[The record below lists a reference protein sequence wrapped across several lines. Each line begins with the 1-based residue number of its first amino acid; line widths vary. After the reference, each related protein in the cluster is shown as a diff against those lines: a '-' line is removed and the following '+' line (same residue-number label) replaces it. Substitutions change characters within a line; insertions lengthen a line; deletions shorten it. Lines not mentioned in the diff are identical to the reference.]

1 MDSFVYKWTNL
12 TLNKIYI
19 GFHKG
24 SEDDGYICSSGAT
37 EFWDDFNN
45 PNYVWEREILF
56 KGVMK
61 ECQLLESN
69 LLDSIDVKSPLVYNN
84 RNNIMFNITD
94 DVREK
99 LKKSAIKRGQNPE
112 YRKAQADRTRANWAS
127 NPDRRKTQSD
137 KAKQQ
142 VMTDATKEKIKLA
155 RAKQIITPESR
166 LKAAEKLK
174 GRPRSQEV
182 KDAISLARKNA
193 PDVNCPHCGI
203 SGKIGGSMSR
213 WHFNNCKSMGLK

>member
-1 MDSFVYKWTNL
+1 MDSFVYKWTNI

-24 SEDDGYICSSGAT
+24 SEDDGYICSSGSN

-56 KGVMK
+56 KGGMK
-61 ECQLLESN
+61 ECQLSESK
-69 LLDSIDVKSPLVYNN
+69 LLDAIDIKSPLVYNN

-94 DVREK
+94 SVREK
-99 LKKSAIKRGQNPE
+99 LKKSAINRGQNPE
-112 YRKAQADRTRANWAS
+112 YRKAQSDRARANWA
-127 NPDRRKTQSD
+127 NNTERRKLQSER
-137 KAKQQ
+137 AKHQT
-142 VMTDATKEKIKLA
+142 MTDETREKIKIA

-174 GRPRSQEV
+174 GKSRPQEV
-182 KDAISLARKNA
+182 KNAISLARKNA
-193 PDVNCPHCGI
+193 PDVKCPHCGI
-203 SGKIGGSMSR
+203 FGKLGGSMSR
-213 WHFNNCKSMGLK
+213 WHFNNCKELK